1 MNPVDAPRADSTQAD
16 DSTVVSR
23 RQVLAATA
31 VVAGATTG
39 ASVVSACSIGSQS
52 HEPASPGTVLTTV
65 KSVPVGGAII
75 VNTGDTAYVVA
86 QRSAGNV
93 VCHSAVCPHEGCLCT
108 EIQTGQAVCPCH
120 GSRFD
125 AFTGA
130 VLRGPADK
138 GLAPAASHV
147 TGDQVVLG

>member
-1 MNPVDAPRADSTQAD
+1 MNPVDAQRADSTRVD
-16 DSTVVSR
+16 ESSGVSR
-23 RQVLAATA
+23 RQVLAASA
-31 VVAGATTG
+31 VVAGAAAGTG
-39 ASVVSACSIGSQS
+39 VVSACSIGNQS
-52 HEPASPGTVLTTV
+52 HAPASPGTVLTDV

-75 VNTGDTAYVVA
+75 VNSGDTAYVVA
-86 QRSAGNV
+86 QQSAGDI